1 MATTVYFGML
11 ELLAQYDDVLKQHL
25 QKLTKL
31 GRHPTI
37 FYKMCSRQSVK
48 SLCNSWGNVFWMRSF
63 LASNVPGTIELRL
76 FPRHTRGMWIN

>member
-25 QKLTKL
+25 QKLTRL

-37 FYKMCSRQSVK
+37 FYK
-48 SLCNSWGNVFWMRSF
+48 LCV
-63 LASNVPGTIELRL
+63 LDTL
-76 FPRHTRGMWIN
+76 